1 MSEFP
6 SEELE
11 YSGLYYDSL
20 GESTLVL
27 FHRSNDII
35 SEDTPRLTPYEV
47 NAIISARAKQIQ
59 DGACI
64 TVDIGSNIIDPIE
77 IATKELIEYRVPM
90 VLMRRYP
97 NGIVYKIPLFE
108 TKYIL
113 PRW

>member
-11 YSGLYYDSL
+11 NSELYYDSF
-20 GESTLVL
+20 GESTLVVKYI
-27 FHRSNDII
+27 SNDII
-35 SEDTPRLTPYEV
+35 SEETPRLTPYEV
-47 NAIISARAKQIQ
+47 DAIISARAKQIQ

-64 TVDIGSNIIDPIE
+64 TVDIRSNIVDPIV
-77 IATKELIEYRVPM
+77 IATKELMEHKVPM

-108 TKYIL
+108 TEYIL